1 MQRHAKRPLTPEQ
14 AFSSVLREMRG
25 KRGLSQ
31 EALGFESGYH
41 RTYIGMLERGLM
53 NPSLR
58 TVLSLASAFQMPAKD
73 LVARV
78 EDFLG
83 TGWRRPERKP
93 VAAKPRKRT

>member
-1 MQRHAKRPLTPEQ
+1 MQGHGKGALTPEE
-14 AFSSVLREMRG
+14 AFSKVLREVRL
-25 KRGLSQ
+25 KKGLSQ

-58 TVLSLASAFQMPAKD
+58 TVFSLAAALKIPAKD

-83 TGWRRPERKP
+83 VGWRRPERKP
-93 VAAKPRKRT
+93 VPKPRKGM